1 MTRGM
6 ERKKVPAM
14 GEEKG
19 VELEEE
25 GKDEL
30 EANKVR

>member
-1 MTRGM
+1 L
-6 ERKKVPAM
+6 EPAT

-30 EANKVR
+30 EPNKVRWM